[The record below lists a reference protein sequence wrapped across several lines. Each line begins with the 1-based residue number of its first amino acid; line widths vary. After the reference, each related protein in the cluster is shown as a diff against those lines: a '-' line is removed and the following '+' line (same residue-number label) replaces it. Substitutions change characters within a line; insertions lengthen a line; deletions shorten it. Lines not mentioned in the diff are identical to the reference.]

1 METTNTMAATELER
15 LARLEVLVEGLTRDQ
30 EQAARDRHETNKK
43 LDELLALR
51 HKGVSLLAGVVSRR
65 DLYRWHRHH
74 AYRLA
79 EELTYA
85 WKRSEEGH

>member
-1 METTNTMAATELER
+1 METTNTMATTELER

-51 HKGVSLLAGVVSRR
+51 HKGVGAFWLASSLVGTSIVGTVIMLIEWLRG
-65 DLYRWHRHH
+65 
-74 AYRLA
+74 
-79 EELTYA
+79 
-85 WKRSEEGH
+85 

>member
-1 METTNTMAATELER
+1 METTNTMTATELER

-51 HKGVSLLAGVVSRR
+51 HKGVGALWLASSLVGTSIVGTVIMLIDWLRG
-65 DLYRWHRHH
+65 
-74 AYRLA
+74 
-79 EELTYA
+79 
-85 WKRSEEGH
+85 

>member
-1 METTNTMAATELER
+1 METTNTMSVTELER

-51 HKGVSLLAGVVSRR
+51 HKGVGAFWLASSLVGTSIVGTVIMLIDWLRG
-65 DLYRWHRHH
+65 
-74 AYRLA
+74 
-79 EELTYA
+79 
-85 WKRSEEGH
+85 

>member
-30 EQAARDRHETNKK
+30 EQAARDRSETNKK

-51 HKGVSLLAGVVSRR
+51 HKGVGAFWLASSLVGTSIVGTVIMLIDWLRG
-65 DLYRWHRHH
+65 
-74 AYRLA
+74 
-79 EELTYA
+79 
-85 WKRSEEGH
+85 

>member
-1 METTNTMAATELER
+1 MSATELER

-51 HKGVSLLAGVVSRR
+51 HKGVGAFWLASSLVGTSIVGTVIMLIDWLRG
-65 DLYRWHRHH
+65 
-74 AYRLA
+74 
-79 EELTYA
+79 
-85 WKRSEEGH
+85 

>member
-51 HKGVSLLAGVVSRR
+51 HKGVGAFWLASSLVGTSIVGTVIMLIDWLRG
-65 DLYRWHRHH
+65 
-74 AYRLA
+74 
-79 EELTYA
+79 
-85 WKRSEEGH
+85 

>member
-1 METTNTMAATELER
+1 METTNTMATTELER

-51 HKGVSLLAGVVSRR
+51 HKGVGAFWLASSLVGTSIVGTVIMLIDWLRG
-65 DLYRWHRHH
+65 
-74 AYRLA
+74 
-79 EELTYA
+79 
-85 WKRSEEGH
+85 

>member
-1 METTNTMAATELER
+1 METTNTMSATELER

-51 HKGVSLLAGVVSRR
+51 HKGVGAFWLASSLVGTSIVGTVIMLIDWLRG
-65 DLYRWHRHH
+65 
-74 AYRLA
+74 
-79 EELTYA
+79 
-85 WKRSEEGH
+85 